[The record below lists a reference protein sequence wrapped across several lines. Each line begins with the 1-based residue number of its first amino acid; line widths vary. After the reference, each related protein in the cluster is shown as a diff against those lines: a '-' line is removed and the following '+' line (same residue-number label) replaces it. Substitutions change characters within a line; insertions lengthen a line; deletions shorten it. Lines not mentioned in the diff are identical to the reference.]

1 MDQEVKQAV
10 YMGIQLIV
18 SSTVIAVIALAV
30 MTGKSMIKI
39 RDQEE
44 HSGKLIAEQTI
55 FSEYMNE
62 QGNIPCSDVI
72 DIIIT
77 YAKVYDFAV
86 IDRSSGKALIPKPND
101 NKVWLSSDAL
111 DDFDKTNVTK
121 KLQMYNTAK
130 FKMQQILTSDG
141 YSVQAIVF
149 TTGGSSAC
157 TTSELDSIKKDTF
170 GIKTESSYR

>member
-1 MDQEVKQAV
+1 MDQEVKQAI

-30 MTGKSMIKI
+30 ITGKGLIKI

-62 QGNIPCSDVI
+62 QGNISCSDVI

-77 YAKVYDFAV
+77 YAKIYDFAI
-86 IDRSSGKALIPKPND
+86 IDRSSGKATIPKPND
-101 NKVWLSSDAL
+101 DKVFLSSDPL
-111 DDFDKTNVTK
+111 DDFNRTNVAK
-121 KLQMYNTAK
+121 KLQMYNTSK
-130 FKMQQILTSDG
+130 FKMQQVLTSDG
-141 YSVQAIVF
+141 YAIQAIVF
-149 TTGGSSAC
+149 TTGGSGSC
-157 TTSELDSIKKDTF
+157 TTSELENIKKNTF
-170 GIKTESSYR
+170 GIVSESSYK